1 MLFLSITSK
10 PENARWL
17 SGVGYVAS
25 WDSDTGVLR
34 YYQPV
39 GFSTLSQYSYKKLD
53 FVGQS
58 IVITG
63 GSPENAT
70 VDTTFNGDS
79 VTISTGKNQSLGQT
93 FVSGKANP
101 DVKKYSGDII
111 YVDNRAPVT
120 RTPSQKE
127 EVKIVI
133 EF

>member
-1 MLFLSITSK
+1 M
-10 PENARWL
+10 
-17 SGVGYVAS
+17 
-25 WDSDTGVLR
+25 
-34 YYQPV
+34 QPLIQILMV
-39 GFSTLSQYSYKKLD
+39 ILSQYQL
-53 FVGQS
+53 
-58 IVITG
+58 
-63 GSPENAT
+63 E
-70 VDTTFNGDS
+70 
-79 VTISTGKNQSLGQT
+79 KNQSLGQT